1 MNKTKNK
8 INILLVDDQIENLIL
23 LDNLLR
29 EDGVEIY
36 KTQSGIEAIEL
47 LLQHNFALAIFDVQM
62 PDMNGFEL
70 AELMR
75 GKEKTR
81 SIPIIF
87 VTAGAIDA
95 KSTFMGYDAG
105 AVDFLY
111 KPLDERIL
119 KSKVKVFKELEEQKL
134 IIQDQLDHLSEALR
148 WRDDFL
154 SIASHELK
162 TPITSLRLQTQMI
175 SRNLQQNPEKNPPN
189 VKLEKFLLTTHK
201 QLDKLNRL
209 IDDLLDT
216 TRIRAGKLSVEPV
229 KVNLSELVL
238 EILERFSDQ
247 LIDADLDVVTEIHPL
262 VMAYCDPFRAEQVII
277 NLLSNVMKY
286 AKGKPLLIKVYQEGA
301 KAFMVVKDSGPGIP
315 PEKMETIFERF
326 KRGNRHR
333 GISGLGL
340 GLYIAKQVMDAHNGT
355 IDVESSASGSTFTVS
370 FSNVLPIHS

>member
-1 MNKTKNK
+1 MNKCKNK

-23 LDNLLR
+23 LDNLLS

-36 KTQSGIEAIEL
+36 KTQSGVEAIEL

-70 AELMR
+70 AEYMR
-75 GKEKTR
+75 GKEKSR

-95 KSTFMGYDAG
+95 KFTFMGYDAG

-111 KPLDERIL
+111 KPLDIRIL

-175 SRNLQQNPEKNPPN
+175 TRNYNQNPEKNISPE
-189 VKLEKFLLTTHK
+189 KLEKFILTTHK

-216 TRIRAGKLSVEPV
+216 ARIRAGKLSVEPV
-229 KVNLSELVL
+229 EVNLSELVM

-247 LIDADLDVVTEIHPL
+247 LIDANLDVVKQIQPS
-262 VMAYCDPFRAEQVII
+262 VMAYCDPFRAEQVIV

-286 AKGKPLLIKVYQEGA
+286 AKGKPFLIKVYQEGT
-301 KAFMVVKDSGPGIP
+301 KAFMIIKDSGPGIA
-315 PEKMETIFERF
+315 PEKIETIFERF
-326 KRGNRHR
+326 KRGNRHL

-355 IDVESSASGSTFTVS
+355 IDVESSASGSTFTVG
-370 FSNVLPIHS
+370 FSNVLPIQS